1 MTDPQAHPGDS
12 ADVQDPIDE
21 LEDLLD
27 IARQQLPELPQ
38 WEFCDGFLT
47 ALVCTRRPIPSE
59 EYFPLLFGLGEAEAD
74 WARVFSDA
82 QRARFEALWAERW
95 QTVATALDDLE
106 VEQLDDDRAFQ
117 PLAVDM
123 RSLLAQSQAEGEPA
137 VLDGDDPIP
146 SFGQV
151 WALGFMSVVSIWA
164 DEWEPPRKDAE
175 TAGLIEDALAIVNE
189 LTENDDGPY
198 TISGLGEDMP
208 PGISEDRLDLFGEAI
223 WACYDLRAL
232 WKSVG
237 PRVLTVRKA
246 PEPGRNDPCPCGSG
260 KKYKQ
265 CHGR

>member
-1 MTDPQAHPGDS
+1 MTEPTAPPAADDGAHD
-12 ADVQDPIDE
+12 DIEE

-27 IARQQLPELPQ
+27 VAREQFPELPQ

-47 ALVCTRRPIPSE
+47 ALVCTRRPVPAE
-59 EYFPLLFGLGEAEAD
+59 EYFPLLFGLGEPEPD
-74 WARVFSDA
+74 WARVFTA
-82 QRARFEALWAERW
+82 EQRARFEQLWQQRW
-95 QTVATALDDLE
+95 QEVASALDDLD
-106 VEQLDDDRAFQ
+106 VEDLDDEKAFQ

-123 RSLLAQSQAEGEPA
+123 RSLLAQSEAEGQAVALAEGE
-137 VLDGDDPIP
+137 PIP

-164 DEWEPPRKDAE
+164 DEWEPPRKDQE
-175 TAGLIEDALAIVNE
+175 TAGLIEEALAIVNE
-189 LTENDDGPY
+189 LTEDDPGPY
-198 TISGLGEDMP
+198 TLSGMGEGLP

-237 PRVLTVRKA
+237 PRVLTLRKA